1 MVFGDSPERLLE
13 RLDAV
18 FSRLRQYGL
27 KAKPSKCVFFKS
39 PIEFLGHLVSQDGI
53 EPQPAKLDSI
63 RNWPTPH
70 CLRAVSYTHLTLPT
84 KRIV

>member
-1 MVFGDSPERLLE
+1 LDDIVVFADSPEQLLA

-39 PIEFLGHLVSQDGI
+39 PIEFLGHLVSANGI
-53 EPQPAKLDSI
+53 EPQRAKVDAI
-63 RNWPTPH
+63 
-70 CLRAVSYTHLTLPT
+70 
-84 KRIV
+84 

>member
-1 MVFGDSPERLLE
+1 MLYILCLCYLDDIVVFANSPEHLIK

-39 PIEFLGHLVSQDGI
+39 PIEFLDT
-53 EPQPAKLDSI
+53 
-63 RNWPTPH
+63 WF
-70 CLRAVSYTHLTLPT
+70 LPT
-84 KRIV
+84 VLNLNQLSLIPSEIGLLRTKE